1 MSPTTATAPA
11 SAKGAPQLPASV
23 PASVYDE
30 NFYSDQGES
39 SYISAKKYVAILV
52 PLLDVRRIVDVGC
65 GRGTWLKAFK
75 EGGAG
80 ELVGLDGPWNTQG
93 RMIESSIEF
102 HPVDL
107 NKPLDVLANRRFD
120 LAMSLEVAEHLHPSS
135 ASSFVASLANLSDV
149 VLFGAAYT
157 LQGGTNHINEQPHT
171 YWADHFLSHGYVPF
185 DLFRPVLWGSPE
197 VDFWYQQNT
206 FLYVRE
212 KSGAFGH
219 LTGKSVSPIANTA
232 FMNCVHPVL
241 YNIHS
246 DERTIVRR
254 FIKSLIPKT
263 LMPAAKKVR
272 RYFR

>member
-1 MSPTTATAPA
+1 M
-11 SAKGAPQLPASV
+11 
-23 PASVYDE
+23 
-30 NFYSDQGES
+30 FYKDQGES
-39 SYISAKKYVAILV
+39 SYVSAKKYASILS
-52 PLLDVRRIVDVGC
+52 PLLNVRRIVDVGC

-75 EGGAG
+75 EGGAE
-80 ELVGLDGPWNTQG
+80 ELVGLDGAWNTQEH
-93 RMIESSIEF
+93 MIDSSIEF

-107 NKPLDVLANRRFD
+107 NKSLDVLRNKKFD
-120 LAMSLEVAEHLHPSS
+120 LAMSLEVAEHLPATS
-135 ASSFVASLANLSDV
+135 APSFVASLANLSDV

-171 YWADHFLSHGYVPF
+171 YWADHFLSQGYVPF

-212 KSGAFGH
+212 KSEAFEH
-219 LTGKSVSPIANTA
+219 LTGKGLSPISNRA

-246 DERTIVRR
+246 SERTIVRR
-254 FIKSLIPKT
+254 FVKSLIPKA
-263 LMPAAKKVR
+263 LMPLTKKVR